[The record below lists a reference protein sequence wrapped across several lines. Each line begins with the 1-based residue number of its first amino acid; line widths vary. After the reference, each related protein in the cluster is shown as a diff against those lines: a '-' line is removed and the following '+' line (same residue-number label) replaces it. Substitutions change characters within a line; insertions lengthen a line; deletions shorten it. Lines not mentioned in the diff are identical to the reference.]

1 MSAIEVIL
9 VDKND
14 IPTGKME
21 KLEVHEKGLLHRAVT
36 VYVFNRKGE
45 FLLQRRAASKYHCGG
60 LWSNTCCG
68 HPFPGEGTQQAAERR
83 LREEMGLSIS
93 LQPVFEISYNMPL
106 NNGLTEHE
114 YGHVFSASPTNR
126 RYSILRKPMRGDI
139 AMWVNYNVKWP
150 PIPTGLLL
158 VSLYAVTGYCP
169 SSRFYSSGVAPCY
182 SAKGGSGP
190 EDNGIAHQHQAAHP
204 PDSQ

>member
-60 LWSNTCCG
+60 CG
-68 HPFPGEGTQQAAERR
+68 A
-83 LREEMGLSIS
+83 I
-93 LQPVFEISYNMPL
+93 PVADILFL
-106 NNGLTEHE
+106 AK
-114 YGHVFSASPTNR
+114 GHNR
-126 RYSILRKPMRGDI
+126 RQ
-139 AMWVNYNVKWP
+139 NVVCVKKW
-150 PIPTGLLL
+150 G
-158 VSLYAVTGYCP
+158 
-169 SSRFYSSGVAPCY
+169 
-182 SAKGGSGP
+182 
-190 EDNGIAHQHQAAHP
+190 
-204 PDSQ
+204 